1 MPSLDVYQSLWA
13 MELRRPDGVERS
25 HDEAFEMTAAA
36 GYAGMALDL
45 GASDMATAKT
55 TQNLFRTHN
64 LSASSTRFQR
74 PLKGSNRFSIWRAIL
89 MQRW

>member
-25 HDEAFEMTAAA
+25 HEEAFEMTAAA

-45 GASDMATAKT
+45 GAPTWPPPKPRRTCLGRT
-55 TQNLFRTHN
+55 T
-64 LSASSTRFQR
+64 
-74 PLKGSNRFSIWRAIL
+74 
-89 MQRW
+89 